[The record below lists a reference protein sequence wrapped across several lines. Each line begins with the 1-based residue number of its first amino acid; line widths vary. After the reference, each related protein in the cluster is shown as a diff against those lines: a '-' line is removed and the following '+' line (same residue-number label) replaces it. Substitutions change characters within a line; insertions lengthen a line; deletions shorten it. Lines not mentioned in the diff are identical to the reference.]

1 MVEDWK
7 KKDNPGK
14 PVVGYL
20 GWDNPAGR
28 EFLMGGKEYAEKVGV
43 KLVQP
48 EFYPPGSLKHDVW
61 LTRLAG
67 QGINYLFIEGVA
79 PSHTNVIRDAIA
91 LGLRGKIQMVCD
103 YWGPLETTDI
113 KSYPNDLEGS
123 IILSP
128 YIRGED
134 LYKHSVGVKIW
145 TKYRKEPLSEM
156 NMMYLSGIS
165 QGMLY
170 ESALKVALKDV
181 GYEKLDGEAMYHAL
195 QKLTG
200 TDVTQGQ
207 MGTIDFSPTS
217 RRVSRQVKFYK
228 ITGGKVVAISGWLTA
243 PDCVSL
249 YKY

>member
-1 MVEDWK
+1 
-7 KKDNPGK
+7 
-14 PVVGYL
+14 
-20 GWDNPAGR
+20 
-28 EFLMGGKEYAEKVGV
+28 
-43 KLVQP
+43 
-48 EFYPPGSLKHDVW
+48 
-61 LTRLAG
+61 
-67 QGINYLFIEGVA
+67 
-79 PSHTNVIRDAIA
+79 
-91 LGLRGKIQMVCD
+91 
-103 YWGPLETTDI
+103 
-113 KSYPNDLEGS
+113 
-123 IILSP
+123 
-128 YIRGED
+128 
-134 LYKHSVGVKIW
+134 
-145 TKYRKEPLSEM
+145 M